1 VQVAKKGSET
11 IQSKVKNETCTVA
24 PLFDAIQTDREECAP
39 ISASIQPRPMRVLIA
54 DDHRIM
60 RQSISKI
67 LQSRADIQVC
77 GEAVDGKDAVEKAR
91 LLKPD
96 LLIIDVSLRD
106 LSGLEVATAVRAF
119 LPKVPV
125 LFLSAYGGEQ
135 LNEEAKRLGF
145 QGFVSKND
153 AAKSLLSAVDAIGF

>member
-1 VQVAKKGSET
+1 
-11 IQSKVKNETCTVA
+11 
-24 PLFDAIQTDREECAP
+24 
-39 ISASIQPRPMRVLIA
+39 MRVLIA
-54 DDHRIM
+54 DDHRII

-67 LQSRADIQVC
+67 LQSRANIQVC

-91 LLKPD
+91 LLQPD

-106 LSGLEVATAVRAF
+106 LSGLEVATAVRGF